1 MKKGF
6 FILLAIINLNLCLF
20 AQQHGNRGGCYNTTW
35 PLDMANSNRSNT
47 VTNCG
52 FTSNFDTNQVNYSN
66 ISLPFPVFSYSRD
79 SNEVFV
85 IGGCPLILY
94 NYGAAI
100 ETGIASSPSSSY
112 NSLFDPYIARLN
124 TDSMTAQILTLSG
137 GNAAPYIGGAV
148 IHANGFIYTI
158 AAGRLFKLQSNPF
171 QEVTAVNLP
180 SSGLAQLNFYNGLA
194 VSRSGRIIAKTYNQV
209 SGQGYFFLL
218 DENNL
223 NIIYQ
228 LSLSMASPRLTV
240 DVNNNREYIYHL
252 NQTETYRIE
261 IRNDS
266 LIPDNTWTAAYDP
279 YNDNSTDEPT
289 SPVIANGKVFY
300 TTNTLYS
307 ATRAMKIFWQNKG
320 LSFNSNVDTLGGF
333 YLHSDTTISGWSFF
347 HLSVDDTISGIIIG
361 NDQGSGKICA
371 GIIDSN
377 NNYQVLWE
385 RNLKTSARP
394 VIVADRNLVYVNDFV
409 NGYDY
414 LVVLDL
420 LSGQEKGRIKTDATK
435 PTIGTIII
443 TPDDNIIYASN
454 EYGSNN
460 GFVNIFKQSQ
470 ISTEINRVV
479 DIEAKIFPN
488 PVNENLSIICQES
501 NFDINIFDQ
510 SGILVY
516 QKTGVSNLKNID
528 LSALPAGL
536 YNITIQTESGFTT
549 KKFVKN

>member
-1 MKKGF
+1 M
-6 FILLAIINLNLCLF
+6 
-20 AQQHGNRGGCYNTTW
+20 
-35 PLDMANSNRSNT
+35 
-47 VTNCG
+47 
-52 FTSNFDTNQVNYSN
+52 
-66 ISLPFPVFSYSRD
+66 
-79 SNEVFV
+79 
-85 IGGCPLILY
+85 
-94 NYGAAI
+94 
-100 ETGIASSPSSSY
+100 
-112 NSLFDPYIARLN
+112 
-124 TDSMTAQILTLSG
+124 
-137 GNAAPYIGGAV
+137 
-148 IHANGFIYTI
+148 
-158 AAGRLFKLQSNPF
+158 
-171 QEVTAVNLP
+171 
-180 SSGLAQLNFYNGLA
+180 
-194 VSRSGRIIAKTYNQV
+194 
-209 SGQGYFFLL
+209 
-218 DENNL
+218 
-223 NIIYQ
+223 
-228 LSLSMASPRLTV
+228 
-240 DVNNNREYIYHL
+240 